1 MQIQDAS
8 IVPGNGVELVGKVM
22 PHNHGFT
29 VKVLTCWDLGAD
41 VGELRL
47 QERRRT
53 DDANAAVDYGV
64 AAAVVDATHR
74 YKELF
79 YEAT

>member
-1 MQIQDAS
+1 MRIQDAA

-29 VKVLTCWDLGAD
+29 VKVLTSWDLGPD
-41 VGELRL
+41 VGELRWH
-47 QERRRT
+47 ERRS

-74 YKELF
+74 YKEIF